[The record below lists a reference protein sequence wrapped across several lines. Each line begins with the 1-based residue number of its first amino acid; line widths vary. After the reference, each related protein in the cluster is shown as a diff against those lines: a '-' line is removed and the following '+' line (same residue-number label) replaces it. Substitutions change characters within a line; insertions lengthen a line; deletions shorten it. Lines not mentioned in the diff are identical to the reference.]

1 MLVIVHT
8 IKYCNDVRKNDQTEQ
23 DIWILIPNWKKKS
36 VILKKQNEY

>member
-23 DIWILIPNWKKKS
+23 DI
-36 VILKKQNEY
+36 